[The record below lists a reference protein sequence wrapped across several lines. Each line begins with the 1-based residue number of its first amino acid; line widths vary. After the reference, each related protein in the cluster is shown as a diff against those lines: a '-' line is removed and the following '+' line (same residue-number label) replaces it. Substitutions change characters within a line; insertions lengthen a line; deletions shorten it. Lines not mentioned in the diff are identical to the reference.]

1 MTNLELGKRMSMI
14 RHSRGRT
21 QTEVAL
27 AINFNQPGISD
38 LERGVSTATFE
49 IIAQLARILFFSLD
63 VLMRVGPFD
72 LLACLL
78 PMPPDQPA

>member
-27 AINFNQPGISD
+27 AINYNQPGISYI
-38 LERGVSTATFE
+38 ERGVCTAP
-49 IIAQLARILFFSLD
+49 APA
-63 VLMRVGPFD
+63 D
-72 LLACLL
+72 L
-78 PMPPDQPA
+78 

>member
-27 AINFNQPGISD
+27 AINYNQPGISQI
-38 LERGVSTATFE
+38 ERGMCTASFE
-49 IIAQLARILFFSLD
+49 IIAQLALFLFFSLD
-63 VLMRVGPFD
+63 VLMRMGPFD

-78 PMPPDQPA
+78 PMPPAQPA